1 MANSKITT
9 LIADDVGMMRST
21 LRALL
26 AEYGLDNIEEA
37 INGEDALRR
46 FTVTRHSLIMLDIDM
61 PKMSGMEVLNEIRK
75 HDRDTYIVMVSAHSS
90 VDNVKQAMA
99 QGVNAFVVKP
109 YSAKKIAAVLH
120 KFAKDRNIVLD
131 KEISNV

>member
-1 MANSKITT
+1 MPDNTFKI
-9 LIADDVGMMRST
+9 LIADDIGMMRST

-26 AEYGLDNIEEA
+26 AGHGLKNIEEA
-37 INGEDALRR
+37 VNGEDALKR

-109 YSAKKIAAVLH
+109 YSAKKIEAVLQ
-120 KFAKDRNIVLD
+120 KFAKDRNISL
-131 KEISNV
+131 KEMGNV

>member
-1 MANSKITT
+1 MPSNTLKI

-26 AEYGLDNIEEA
+26 ADHGLNNVEEA
-37 INGEDALRR
+37 VNGEDALKR

-61 PKMSGMEVLNEIRK
+61 PKMSGMEVLYEIRK

-109 YSAKKIAAVLH
+109 YSAKKIEAVLQ
-120 KFAKDRNIVLD
+120 KFAKDRNISLQ
-131 KEISNV
+131 EMGNV

>member
-1 MANSKITT
+1 MPDNTFKI
-9 LIADDVGMMRST
+9 LIADDIGMMRST

-26 AEYGLDNIEEA
+26 AGYGLKNIEEA
-37 INGEDALRR
+37 VNGEDALKL

-75 HDRDTYIVMVSAHSS
+75 HDHDTYIVMVSAHSS

-109 YSAKKIAAVLH
+109 YSAKKIEAVLQ
-120 KFAKDRNIVLD
+120 KFAKDRNISL
-131 KEISNV
+131 KEMGNV